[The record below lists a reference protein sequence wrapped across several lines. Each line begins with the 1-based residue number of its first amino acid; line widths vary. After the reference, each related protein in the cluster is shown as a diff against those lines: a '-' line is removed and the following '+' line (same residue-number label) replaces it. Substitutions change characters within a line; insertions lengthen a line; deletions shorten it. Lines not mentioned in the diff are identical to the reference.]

1 MKFVDY
7 PMPIIVDKHGFKW
20 AKKGIMISEDIKA
33 CISCGQPTFFIDSLS
48 EAYMCSDECVEDF
61 YKMVSKFEQID

>member
-7 PMPIIVDKHGFKW
+7 PMPVTVDKHGFKW
-20 AKKGIMISEDIKA
+20 VKKSIMVSEDIKA

-48 EAYMCSDECVEDF
+48 EAYMCSDECVDKF
-61 YKMVSKFEQID
+61 YEQVAAFEQID